1 MNPKEFRKIA
11 IVGASK
17 NPKKYGNIIL
27 KDLVSKGFEVYP
39 INPKYKEIDGIKCYK
54 SVKEL
59 PKEIDVI
66 VFVLPPKIG
75 LQVAKEAIEVG
86 FRRLWFQPGAES
98 EEIRKFLED
107 NNVEYSFDRCIMV
120 ETSKKKG
127 SFLSID
133 LIHSKSY

>member
-98 EEIRKFLED
+98 EEIRKFLEE

-120 ETSKKKG
+120 ETSEKKG
-127 SFLSID
+127 LFLSMA
-133 LIHSKSY
+133 

>member
-120 ETSKKKG
+120 ETSEKKG
-127 SFLSID
+127 LFLSMA
-133 LIHSKSY
+133 

>member
-17 NPKKYGNIIL
+17 DPKKYGNIIL
-27 KDLVSKGFEVYP
+27 KDLASKGFEVYP
-39 INPKYKEIDGIKCYK
+39 INPKYEEIDGIKCYK

-75 LQVAKEAIEVG
+75 LQVAKEAIEAG

-98 EEIRKFLED
+98 EEIRKFLEN

-120 ETSKKKG
+120 ETSEKKG
-127 SFLSID
+127 LFLSMA
-133 LIHSKSY
+133 